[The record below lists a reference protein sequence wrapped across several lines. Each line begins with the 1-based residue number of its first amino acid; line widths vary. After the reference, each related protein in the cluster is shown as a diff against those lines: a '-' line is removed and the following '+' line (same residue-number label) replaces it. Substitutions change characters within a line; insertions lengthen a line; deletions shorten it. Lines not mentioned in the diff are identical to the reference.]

1 MSHTVHAGGGAVGR
15 GTLIDRSVPDL
26 APYSFVLPEERIAL
40 APTSDRAEARLML
53 LDRRSRSISHHRIRD
68 LPTLL
73 DPDDLL
79 ILNDSRVIPAYLPC
93 REPQVSFL
101 LLEEPEPLLW
111 KALAE
116 PARKASLGRSLLFV
130 SHPGTADEERLT
142 AEVVEVGSRGE
153 RLLRFSHPFLLERF
167 GSPPLPPYIRKRR
180 KHASVTPSF
189 DLERYQTVFARRP
202 GSVAAPTA
210 GLHFTPGLLARL
222 PHAFVTL
229 HVGPGTFRPIGP
241 EEWRTGRLH
250 PERLAVPPGLAEA
263 AQAARRLVAVGTT
276 VARVLESVPDLRERS
291 GTTDL
296 FLRPPYSF
304 QRTGALLTNFHLP
317 RSSLFLLVSAFAGL
331 DLLHEAYREAVAC
344 GYRFYS
350 YGDAML
356 IL

>member
-1 MSHTVHAGGGAVGR
+1 MLAERPPVPPA
-15 GTLIDRSVPDL
+15 DRSLPEL
-26 APYSFVLPEERIAL
+26 APFSFILPEERIAL
-40 APTSDRAEARLML
+40 APTPDRAEARLLL

-68 LPTLL
+68 LPALL
-73 DPDDLL
+73 DPSDLL

-93 REPQVSFL
+93 REPQLSFL

-116 PARKASLGRSLLFV
+116 PARKASLGRPLLFV
-130 SHPGTADEERLT
+130 SHPGMADEERLT

-153 RLLRFSHPFLLERF
+153 RLLRFSRPFLLERF

-180 KHASVTPSF
+180 NPSPSPSSF
-189 DLERYQTVFARRP
+189 DIERYQTVFARRP

-210 GLHFTPGLLARL
+210 GLHFTPELLARL

-250 PERLAVPPGLAEA
+250 PEPFSVPPGLAEA
-263 AQAARRLVAVGTT
+263 ARAARRLIAVGTT
-276 VARVLESVPDLRERS
+276 VARVLESVPDLREQS

-296 FLRPPYSF
+296 FLRPPCSF
-304 QRTGALLTNFHLP
+304 RRTGALLTNFHLP

-331 DLLHEAYREAVAC
+331 DLIHEAYREAVAR